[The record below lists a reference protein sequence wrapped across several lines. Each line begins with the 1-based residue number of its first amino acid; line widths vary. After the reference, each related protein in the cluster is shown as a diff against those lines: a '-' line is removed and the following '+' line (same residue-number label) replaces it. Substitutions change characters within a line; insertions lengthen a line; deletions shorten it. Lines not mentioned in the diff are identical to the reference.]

1 MKRILCG
8 FLFFVFLSAI
18 FDLQAQRF
26 KGFSGNSDT
35 YIEELNEMVASD
47 VNLKGQQKKDYEVL
61 LSQYSEAWNNFSIQH
76 RKDIISLSQLMFKK
90 NARARNG
97 FYEFIQTQIAFQSSN
112 QSPESYNQWLKGMQT
127 YIAEHNLKI
136 YNSAVAATNDLLR
149 GGHLYLSKTV
159 HWSMGDAGGYVF
171 RNDSI
176 RGVYADIN
184 SEIDLTYGTITDSN
198 TIHST
203 KGRFFLMENSFEGEG
218 GTVDWEKTG
227 LSRDD
232 VYVELGKY
240 TVALNRATIFA
251 DSVTFT
257 NKEFFSYTLKGRF
270 EDLCS
275 DGRAGR
281 DETYPRF
288 YSYKKEEIIKN
299 IYPDVDYV
307 GGFTQQGGKFLGT
320 GDVKM
325 PAELRFY
332 KEGKLYIRAKAIEH
346 PFSRDGII
354 TKDCQVTIYTN
365 NDSIYHPSTK
375 LNFNKSNRHLFFND
389 YREGISASP
398 WVDSYHCI
406 DIYTEAVYANLD
418 DYKIE
423 FTAVKGPARETF
435 ATFESNNYY
444 SEDKWNKLQ
453 GIDEQNPLF
462 RVQAFV
468 KKTGKEQFTVKQF
481 AKFIGLDPV
490 QAKLM
495 LMNIALNGFII
506 YESYRETAIV
516 KPKLY
521 DYISANRK
529 RLDYDAL
536 RFVSATKGEPNAV
549 LNVLDMELR
558 MNGIAKFTL
567 SDTHNVSIKPKDGS
581 IRMQKNRSFEFDGDV
596 MAGRFKMSGK
606 DCKFSYEQFALNLPS
621 IDSLNFFVPTFDD
634 STKLV
639 MIQTPIQGLN
649 CKLLIDEPNNKS
661 SLKKVEGYPIMSS
674 IGNSYVYYDSPQIQN
689 GVYSRERFYYKLDT
703 FQIKNLFNFKTD
715 SVIFYGEFFS
725 DGIFEPIKEPL
736 VVMKDYSLGFKIET
750 PSTGFAA
757 YGGKGQFY
765 NSIDLSC
772 NGLLGTGYLDYLASR
787 SHSKMFVFHPD
798 SMFCVTDKFNT
809 FGKGAMGASAAF
821 AKAEVGASDEHWYPK
836 SDYML
841 VEQKAEPFNMYDG
854 RAFHTGALTVSP
866 SGLTGRGKTKSD
878 EMIVS
883 SDYTKFQT
891 DNYTADTAG
900 LTILALDGNSTAFTA
915 NNVKAKVSFV
925 TRMGEFT
932 SNDGVAKN
940 ELPFL
945 QYSCYVDKFE
955 WKMDSKLLALVDT
968 QSPKA
973 GDFAS
978 KKLSELVDLEQ
989 PGAKFVS
996 SHPNQGGLYFNSP
1009 EATLDLNKNMLM
1021 ADDVYLIRC
1030 ADAAIR
1036 PQDGGLTIYPGA
1048 QMDTLEEA
1056 NILISAENKLHE
1068 FYNARVHIASS
1079 QIFSA
1084 NGYIDFVDEDKK
1096 KHSLFISEL
1105 NPLSGQTVGKG
1116 EIAQDN
1122 PLALSSAFL
1131 FFGKV
1136 QVNAQ
1141 DTNFFFDGGVRIA
1154 SDCYE
1159 SEPAWIKFASKID
1172 PHSIYIPISEAPVDI
1187 NNNRITASVL
1197 FNPDNLEPKIA
1208 FLTSD
1213 VEGDNLMLSA
1223 KGFLTFDKAK
1233 RQYII
1238 ASKEKLEDF
1247 SIEPANY
1254 LAFGKTNCDI
1264 KGEGNIKMGLPIDGA
1279 IEMNNYGTIAVDRNN
1294 EADLQMS
1301 LAIKFPFSQQAL
1313 DLMGVELYEDLNLTP
1328 IELEN
1333 SAYKQYLKYVYGEE
1347 KGEEWFEDLL
1357 VTGEWKTIPKEMANT
1372 LFFPKVKLSWDPVR
1386 RSYVGISN
1394 AELGYVGNYQINKTI
1409 KTRIQLIKTAVT
1421 TEIRIYV
1428 EANPDHWYFFTYNG
1442 AAMSALSSNETFNS
1456 IINDTPRKEREFE
1469 TKSGRVYTYRLATPA
1484 EKRNFIRN
1492 LELGD
1497 QYEEIEQD
1505 NSETQQDD
1513 TEE

>member
-1 MKRILCG
+1 MMKNLLRTIV
-8 FLFFVFLSAI
+8 FFVCVSAMSG
-18 FDLQAQRF
+18 LQAQKF

-35 YIEELNEMVASD
+35 YIDELTEMVASD
-47 VNLKGQQKKDYEVL
+47 VNLKGDQKKDYEAL
-61 LSQYSEAWNNFSIQH
+61 LTEYGQVWSNFSIQH
-76 RKDIISLSQLMFKK
+76 RKDIVKLSQLMAKK

-97 FYEFIQTQIAFQSSN
+97 FYEFIQTQIAFQSSK
-112 QSPESYNQWLKGMQT
+112 QSPESYNQWLKGMQE
-127 YIAEHNLKI
+127 YIANHNLKI
-136 YNSAVAATNDLLR
+136 YNSAVVATYNLL
-149 GGHLYLSKTV
+149 GGGYLYLSKTV
-159 HWSMGDAGGYVF
+159 HWNMGDAGGYVF
-171 RNDSI
+171 RNDSV

-203 KGRFFLMENSFEGEG
+203 KGRFYLMENSFEGQG
-218 GTVDWEKTG
+218 GIVNWEKTG
-227 LSRDD
+227 LQGDE
-232 VYVELGKY
+232 VYVELDKY

-257 NKEFFSYTLKGRF
+257 NKEFFSHKLKGRF

-275 DGRAGR
+275 DGKAGK
-281 DETYPRF
+281 DDSYPRF

-332 KEGKLYIRAKAIEH
+332 KEGKVYIRAKAIEH
-346 PFSRDGII
+346 PFSREGII

-365 NDSIYHPSTK
+365 QDSIYHPSTK
-375 LNFNKSNRHLFFND
+375 MNFNKSNRQIFFND

-462 RVQAFV
+462 RIQAFV

-481 AKFIGLDPV
+481 SKFIGLEPV

-495 LMNIALNGFII
+495 LMNVALNGFII

-521 DYISANRK
+521 DYIAANRK
-529 RLDYDAL
+529 RADYDAL

-558 MNGIAKFTL
+558 MNGIEKFTL
-567 SDTHNVSIKPKDGS
+567 SDTHNVSIRPLNGS
-581 IRMQKNRSFEFDGDV
+581 IRMKKNRSFEFDGDV
-596 MAGRFKMSGK
+596 MAGRFKMTGK
-606 DCKFSYEQFALNLPS
+606 DCKFSYEQFALDLPS
-621 IDSLNFFVPTFDD
+621 IDSLNFYVPLYDD

-639 MIQTPIQGLN
+639 MIQTPIQHLY

-674 IGNSYVYYDSPQIQN
+674 LENSYVYYDSPKIQN
-689 GVYSRERFYYKLDT
+689 GVYNRERFYYKLDT

-715 SVIFYGEFFS
+715 SVRFEGVFVS
-725 DGIFEPIKEPL
+725 DGIFEEIKEPL
-736 VVMKDYSLGFKIET
+736 VVMRDYSLGFKMET
-750 PSTGFAA
+750 PSTGLAT
-757 YGGKGQFY
+757 YNGKGQFY

-787 SHSKMFVFHPD
+787 SYSKMFVFHPD
-798 SMFCVTDKFNT
+798 SAFCITEKFVCFEKST
-809 FGKGAMGASAAF
+809 GKSSAAF
-821 AKAEVGASDEHWYPK
+821 AKVDVTQTSEHWYPK
-836 SDYML
+836 ADYMF
-841 VEQKAEPFNMYDG
+841 VEQKAEAFNMYDG
-854 RAFHTGALTVSP
+854 KAFHTGSLTVSP
-866 SGLTGRGKTKSD
+866 DGLTGTGSTKSE

-883 SDYTKFQT
+883 SELTKFKN
-891 DNYTADTAG
+891 DNYTSDTANFV
-900 LTILALDGNSTAFTA
+900 LNALDGNSIAFKA
-915 NNVKAKVSFV
+915 DNVRAKVDF
-925 TRMGEFT
+925 TTEKGEFI
-932 SNDGVAKN
+932 SNEGVSKT

-945 QYSCYVDKFE
+945 QYSCYVDKFA
-955 WKMDSKLLALVDT
+955 WDMDNKQLALVDT

-973 GDFAS
+973 EGFAS
-978 KKLSELVDLEQ
+978 KNIRELVDSEQ

-996 SHPNQGGLYFNSP
+996 THPNQGGLHFNSSK
-1009 EATLDLNKNMLM
+1009 ATLDLTENKLS
-1021 ADDVYLIRC
+1021 AGEVYLIKC
-1030 ADAAIR
+1030 ADAGVR
-1036 PQDGGLTIYPGA
+1036 PGDGMVTIYPGA
-1048 QMDTLEEA
+1048 QMDTLENATILA
-1056 NILISAENKLHE
+1056 NTESKLHE
-1068 FYNARVHIASS
+1068 YRNARIHVASS
-1079 QIFSA
+1079 QIYSE
-1084 NGYIDFVDEDKK
+1084 NGYIDYVDEDGKN
-1096 KHSLFISEL
+1096 HPVFISEL
-1105 NPLSGQTVGKG
+1105 NPLSGQSVGKG
-1116 EIAQDN
+1116 DITKDSS
-1122 PLALSSAFL
+1122 LALSSAFN

-1136 QVNAQ
+1136 TVNAQ
-1141 DTNFFFDGGVRIA
+1141 DSNFHFDGGVQISANCNDREA
-1154 SDCYE
+1154 
-1159 SEPAWIKFASKID
+1159 AWIKFSAPID
-1172 PHSIYIPISEAPVDI
+1172 PQAIYIPVSEAPVDI
-1187 NNNRITASVL
+1187 ENNRITASVL
-1197 FNPDNLEPKIA
+1197 FNEDNFEPKIA

-1213 VEGDNLMLSA
+1213 TEGDNVMLSA
-1223 KGFLTFDKAK
+1223 KGYLTYDKAK
-1233 RQYII
+1233 KNYII
-1238 ASKEKLEDF
+1238 ASKQKLEDF
-1247 SIEPANY
+1247 EQTGEY
-1254 LAFGKTNCDI
+1254 LSYNKTRCDI
-1264 KGEGNIKMGLPIDGA
+1264 KGEGNIKMGLPVSSA
-1279 IEMNNYGTIAVDRNN
+1279 VQMNNYGTVTVDKNN
-1294 EADLQMS
+1294 EAVLQMS
-1301 LAIKFPFSQQAL
+1301 LAINFPFSQQAL
-1313 DLMGVELYEDLNLTP
+1313 DLMGVELYEDLNLSP
-1328 IELEN
+1328 IDLEN
-1333 SAYKQYLKYVYGEE
+1333 SAYKQYLKYIYGEE

-1357 VTGEWKTIPKEMANT
+1357 VTGEWKSIPKEVAST
-1372 LFFPKVKLSWDPVR
+1372 LFFPSVRLVWDPVKH
-1386 RSYVGISN
+1386 SYIGTAN
-1394 AELGYVGNYQINKTI
+1394 AQLGYVGNYQINKTI
-1409 KTRIQLIKTAVT
+1409 RTKIQLIKTTLT

-1456 IINDTPRKEREFE
+1456 IINDTPRKDRETE
-1469 TKSGRVYTYRLATPA
+1469 TKGGKLYTYRLATPA

-1497 QYEEIEQD
+1497 QYEEKETD
-1505 NSETQQDD
+1505 N